1 MSKPFILQQEGSRW
15 ALYLEPD
22 AARRYGGSTTKRRLE
37 KYGSERLAVVLD
49 LDGRVKKLD
58 PGGRATRSTK
68 SDLMQT
74 AHTLGYMM
82 GLGDFTDTYT
92 EVRHEPKTEGDR
104 RRRHRTAGAPTFATQ
119 RYISRKIRKLRH
131 EGYPP
136 KQAEAIAYRYAEAR
150 RKPARKTSRRRA
162 SRSRSR

>member
-1 MSKPFILQQEGSRW
+1 MSKPFIVQQEGSRW

-37 KYGSERLAVVLD
+37 RYGSERLAFVEKQGLV
-49 LDGRVKKLD
+49 
-58 PGGRATRSTK
+58 PGGRATRMSK
-68 SDLMQT
+68 SDAEGWAGT
-74 AHTLGYMM
+74 IGNGI
-82 GLGDFTDTYT
+82 GLGSSAYAYT

-104 RRRHRTAGAPTFATQ
+104 RRRHRTTGAPTFATQ

-150 RKPARKTSRRRA
+150 RKPARKTSRRRRS
-162 SRSRSR
+162 SR